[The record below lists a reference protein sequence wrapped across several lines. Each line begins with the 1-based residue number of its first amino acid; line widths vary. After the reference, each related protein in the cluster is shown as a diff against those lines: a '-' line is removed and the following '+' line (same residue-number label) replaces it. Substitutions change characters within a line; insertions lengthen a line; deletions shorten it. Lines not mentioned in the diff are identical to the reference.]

1 MGAGE
6 WRGAPTGARTSGLN
20 TGGLNT
26 GGLNTGGL
34 NLVAGLALNGAA
46 DVVEILDP

>member
-6 WRGAPTGARTSGLN
+6 WRGAPTGARTSGLH
-20 TGGLNT
+20 T